1 MGDLIRNIVA
11 EIDSSREQMFRILE
25 SIAVLEIN
33 RDAKKFNVEKFKHS
47 SEKKREKDIISS
59 SKPNFNN
66 KDKDTKDKNKNGGNE
81 DQNNTSIDKNI
92 NLLSSSNS
100 KDKLQSGNRLS
111 GGSVSMQTTL
121 SNLK

>member
-47 SEKKREKDIISS
+47 SEKKKEKDIISN
-59 SKPNFNN
+59 SKPNSNN
-66 KDKDTKDKNKNGGNE
+66 KDTKDKNKIGGNE

-111 GGSVSMQTTL
+111 GGSVSM
-121 SNLK
+121 